1 MCVNV
6 HTIVGRLRETGDEVE
21 AMALS
26 FQMVRMDLK
35 RKKSIFLLTD

>member
-21 AMALS
+21 AMGAILS
-26 FQMVRMDLK
+26 DGTHGLE
-35 RKKSIFLLTD
+35 KKEKVFFC